1 MSEFNLEKGSS
12 FNLSKEAPMS
22 KKSNEEKIQIL
33 QKRLQE
39 ISQKQLEQANSK
51 VEPSEK
57 ENIIDEKVKKN
68 PKKTR
73 KFLFPILILTIIILS
88 FLLATELGL
97 NPIKKLQLN
106 TTKIVKESN
115 NSENSDQKKIKQTT
129 NYNLDIQ
136 DASIIL
142 IGDFN
147 SEESAIQ
154 ETDRLRAVFG
164 TVKDFD
170 INYFFTPEK
179 SDVKDSTYQIYLGP
193 FSEESDAKQWSQF
206 IKKDFKII
214 KF

>member
-1 MSEFNLEKGSS
+1 MSN
-12 FNLSKEAPMS
+12 
-22 KKSNEEKIQIL
+22 KSNEEKLQIL

-39 ISQKQLEQANSK
+39 ISQKQLEQANNK

-115 NSENSDQKKIKQTT
+115 NSENSDQKIKQTT

-142 IGDFN
+142 IGGFN

-193 FSEESDAKQWSQF
+193 FFEESDAKQWSQF

>member
-1 MSEFNLEKGSS
+1 MSN
-12 FNLSKEAPMS
+12 
-22 KKSNEEKIQIL
+22 KSNEEKLQIL

-115 NSENSDQKKIKQTT
+115 NSENSDQKIKQTT

-142 IGDFN
+142 IGGFN

-193 FSEESDAKQWSQF
+193 FFEESDAKQWSQF

>member
-1 MSEFNLEKGSS
+1 MSN
-12 FNLSKEAPMS
+12 
-22 KKSNEEKIQIL
+22 KSNEEKLQIL

-39 ISQKQLEQANSK
+39 ISQKQLEQANNK

-142 IGDFN
+142 IGGFN

-179 SDVKDSTYQIYLGP
+179 SEVKDSTYQIYLGP

>member
-1 MSEFNLEKGSS
+1 
-12 FNLSKEAPMS
+12 
-22 KKSNEEKIQIL
+22 
-33 QKRLQE
+33 
-39 ISQKQLEQANSK
+39 

-115 NSENSDQKKIKQTT
+115 NSENSDQEKIKQTT

-142 IGDFN
+142 IGGFN

-179 SDVKDSTYQIYLGP
+179 SEVKDSTYQIYLGP